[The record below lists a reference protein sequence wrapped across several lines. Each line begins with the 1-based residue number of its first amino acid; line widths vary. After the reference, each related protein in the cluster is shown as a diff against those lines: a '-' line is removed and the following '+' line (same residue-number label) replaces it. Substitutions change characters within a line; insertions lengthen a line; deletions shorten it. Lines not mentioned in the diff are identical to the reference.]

1 LVAKK
6 IRVLVVDDS
15 AFMRRVI
22 SQMVEA
28 SSDFEVIGTA
38 RDGREGVDMAMALK
52 PDVITMD
59 IEMPK
64 MNGLEATELIMS
76 THPIPI
82 MVLSSLTTEGAKA
95 TFDALDKGAVDYID
109 KNLDRSALDIVKIQE
124 QLQEKIR
131 AVSKKRVR
139 LIRPHLI
146 VKPRVALPPADKGP
160 GRRGFA
166 TQKIA
171 FVAIGASTGGPRAVQ
186 EVLSN
191 LPRGLSTSFVI
202 SVHMPGAFTGTFAER
217 LNAISELS
225 VKEAENGEKVEDGK
239 ALVCPGGRQTRVMRK
254 GITDFH
260 MRINQEP
267 SDAIYKPSVDITMS
281 SVAEAYPGRSLGV
294 ILTGMGADGAKGM
307 KQIKDRGGK
316 TLVQDEESCVVYG
329 MPKAVIDAG
338 TADKVVSLEL
348 IAGEIV
354 NMI

>member
-1 LVAKK
+1 MEKK
-6 IRVLVVDDS
+6 IKVLVVDDS

-28 SSDFEVIGTA
+28 NSDFEVIGTA

-59 IEMPK
+59 IEMPR
-64 MNGLEATELIMS
+64 MNGLEAIELIMS
-76 THPIPI
+76 KQPIPI
-82 MVLSSLTTEGAKA
+82 IVLSSLTSEGAEA
-95 TFDALDKGAVDYID
+95 TFDALDRGAMDYID

-131 AVSKKRVR
+131 AVSKKRPR
-139 LIRPHLI
+139 LLRPHLV
-146 VKPRVALPPADKGP
+146 VKPKADLHPADKAP
-160 GRRGFA
+160 EKKGFA

-186 EVLSN
+186 EVLSK
-191 LPRGLSTSFVI
+191 LPEGLSTSFIV

-217 LNAISELS
+217 LDTISELS
-225 VKEAENGEKVEDGK
+225 VKEAENGEKVEVGK
-239 ALVCPGGRQTRVMRK
+239 VLVCPGGKQTRVRRK
-254 GITDFH
+254 GVTNFY
-260 MRINQEP
+260 ININTEP
-267 SDAIYKPSVDITMS
+267 SDAIYKPSVDISMN

-294 ILTGMGADGAKGM
+294 ILTGMGSDGSKGM
-307 KQIKDRGGK
+307 KAIKDRGGK
-316 TLVQDEESCVVYG
+316 TLVQNEETCVVYG
-329 MPKAVIDAG
+329 MPKAVVDAG
-338 TADKVVSLEL
+338 LADKVVSLEL